1 MASDSQGFE
10 AFFIGANPGQIA
22 GQTFLV
28 PKFPQRQSRPH
39 RNRRVVN
46 PVTLLSCNAIIVI
59 TPNQQGSIF
68 MLFLTAIL
76 RVWLPPE
83 PEPNDLLARTRL
95 RLGHLGLTVI
105 ALVFIL
111 VTFWQR

>member
-22 GQTFLV
+22 CQSFPV
-28 PKFPQRQSRPH
+28 PKFAQRQSRPR
-39 RNRRVVN
+39 RNRRAVN
-46 PVTLLSCNAIIVI
+46 PITLLSCHAFIVI

>member
-1 MASDSQGFE
+1 MRTERSGSNFK
-10 AFFIGANPGQIA
+10 
-22 GQTFLV
+22 TT
-28 PKFPQRQSRPH
+28 SRNSRSGNHEDDRDRADVKPI
-39 RNRRVVN
+39 
-46 PVTLLSCNAIIVI
+46 TLLSCHAFIVI
-59 TPNQQGSIF
+59 TLNQQGSIF

-83 PEPNDLLARTRL
+83 PEPHDLLARTRL

>member
-1 MASDSQGFE
+1 VDARSDV
-10 AFFIGANPGQIA
+10 NPI
-22 GQTFLV
+22 TFLFCHAFNV
-28 PKFPQRQSRPH
+28 K
-39 RNRRVVN
+39 
-46 PVTLLSCNAIIVI
+46 
-59 TPNQQGSIF
+59 TPTQQGGSECC
-68 MLFLTAIL
+68 FLTAIL

-83 PEPNDLLARTRL
+83 AQPNDLLAQTRL